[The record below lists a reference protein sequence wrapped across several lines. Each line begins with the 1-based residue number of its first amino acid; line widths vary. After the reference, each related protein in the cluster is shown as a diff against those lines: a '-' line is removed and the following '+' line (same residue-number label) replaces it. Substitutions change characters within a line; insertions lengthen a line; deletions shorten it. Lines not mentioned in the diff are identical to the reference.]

1 MPYTIVH
8 REEEDGHV
16 WAVATATCHLDHTE
30 DALVQAT
37 VALVRKSY
45 GETEILE
52 DAAAVMATEIA
63 EGMFDTTH
71 LLAAIRM
78 GMPDPAAEGDKPP
91 ALTTYRSQSAEMVA
105 KER

>member
-1 MPYTIVH
+1 VLARFLVNWYTLVPSARYLCHTRSSIAKKKTGMSGRWRLH
-8 REEEDGHV
+8 
-16 WAVATATCHLDHTE
+16 CHLDHTE

-37 VALVRKSY
+37 VALVRKFY

-78 GMPDPAAEGDKPP
+78 GMPDPAAEG
-91 ALTTYRSQSAEMVA
+91 E
-105 KER
+105 